1 MPFDFNIDTP
11 THELI
16 VPDYLDFDVHFNDTR
31 VRDKKYVINSDTD
44 EAIAIIGR
52 GATARN
58 HAEFYNRVWDTIV
71 EDLSQEDLRDK
82 TYNFSSARNKGWSML
97 DITFPN
103 VKTTVKTKKHE
114 TEIAFRMIAVHAID
128 GSASPATWFGGIDTF
143 CTNGQIT
150 GDWDMVRKKNTSG
163 FTVDNFM
170 RELRVAKTNFDLQ
183 GKRLQSW
190 ADTNLYKVKVDEV
203 IKGIVKSERKAA
215 KLYDLFLD
223 ERHTR
228 GNNKFALYSAFT
240 NYSSYADDRNGFA
253 LRNTGN
259 DTKAVSMLAREQE
272 VSKWISTPLW
282 NSLEHLREYAA

>member
-44 EAIAIIGR
+44 KAIAIIGK

-71 EDLSQEDLRDK
+71 EDLSQEDLRD
-82 TYNFSSARNKGWSML
+82 YSYSFNSARNKGWSML
-97 DITFPN
+97 DVAFPN

-183 GKRLQSW
+183 GKRLQTW
-190 ADTNLYKVKVDEV
+190 ADTNLAHVQVDEL
-203 IKGIVKSERKAA
+203 IQEIVKSERKSR
-215 KLYDLFLD
+215 KLHDLFLD

-228 GNNKFALYSAFT
+228 GNNLFALYSAFT
-240 NYSSYADDRNGFA
+240 NYSSYADARNGFE

-272 VSKWISTPLW
+272 VSKWVSSPAFLQ
-282 NSLEHLREYAA
+282 LAA

>member
-31 VRDKKYVINSDTD
+31 VRDKKYVINSNTD
-44 EAIAIIGR
+44 KAIAIIGK

-71 EDLSQEDLRDK
+71 EDLSQEDLRD
-82 TYNFSSARNKGWSML
+82 YSYSFNSARNKGWSML
-97 DITFPN
+97 DVAFPN

-163 FTVDNFM
+163 FTVDNFI

-183 GKRLQSW
+183 GKRLQTW
-190 ADTNLYKVKVDEV
+190 ADTNLAHVRVDEL
-203 IKGIVKSERKAA
+203 IQEIVKSERKSR
-215 KLYDLFLD
+215 KLHDLFLD

-228 GNNKFALYSAFT
+228 GNNLFALYSAFT
-240 NYSSYADDRNGFA
+240 NYSSYADARNGFE

-272 VSKWISTPLW
+272 VSKWVSSPAFLQ
-282 NSLEHLREYAA
+282 LAA

>member
-44 EAIAIIGR
+44 KAIAIIGK

-71 EDLSQEDLRDK
+71 EDLSQEDLRD
-82 TYNFSSARNKGWSML
+82 YSYSFNSARNKGWSML
-97 DITFPN
+97 DVAFPN
-103 VKTTVKTKKHE
+103 VKTTVKTKRHE

-163 FTVDNFM
+163 FTVDNFI

-183 GKRLQSW
+183 GKRLQTW
-190 ADTNLYKVKVDEV
+190 ADTNLAHVQVDEL
-203 IKGIVKSERKAA
+203 IQEIVKSERKSR
-215 KLYDLFLD
+215 KLHDLFLD

-228 GNNKFALYSAFT
+228 GNNLFALYSAFT
-240 NYSSYADDRNGFA
+240 NYSSYADARNGFE

-272 VSKWISTPLW
+272 VSKWVSSPAFLQ
-282 NSLEHLREYAA
+282 LAA

>member
-128 GSASPATWFGGIDTF
+128 GTASPATWFGGIDTF

-190 ADTNLYKVKVDEV
+190 ADTNLAHVQVDEL
-203 IKGIVKSERKAA
+203 IQEIVKSERKSR
-215 KLYDLFLD
+215 KLHDLFLS

-228 GNNKFALYSAFT
+228 GNNLFALYSAFT
-240 NYSSYADDRNGFA
+240 NYSSYADERNGFA

-259 DTKAVSMLAREQE
+259 DTRAVSMLAREQE
-272 VSKWISTPLW
+272 VSKWVSSPAFLQ
-282 NSLEHLREYAA
+282 LAA

>member
-71 EDLSQEDLRDK
+71 EDLSQEDLRD
-82 TYNFSSARNKGWSML
+82 YSYSFNSARNKGWSML
-97 DITFPN
+97 DVAFPN
-103 VKTTVKTKKHE
+103 VKTTVETKKHK

-128 GSASPATWFGGIDTF
+128 GTASPATWFGGIDTF

-163 FTVDNFM
+163 FTVDNFI

-183 GKRLQSW
+183 GKRLQTW
-190 ADTNLYKVKVDEV
+190 ADTNLAHVRVDEL
-203 IKGIVKSERKAA
+203 IQEIVKSERKSR
-215 KLYDLFLD
+215 KLHDLFLD

-228 GNNKFALYSAFT
+228 GNNLFALYSAFT
-240 NYSSYADDRNGFA
+240 NYSSYADERNGFA

-259 DTKAVSMLAREQE
+259 DTRAVSMLAREQE
-272 VSKWISTPLW
+272 VSKWVSSPAFLQ
-282 NSLEHLREYAA
+282 LAA

>member
-1 MPFDFNIDTP
+1 MPFDFNIDTDWHKL
-11 THELI
+11 T
-16 VPDYLDFDVHFNDTR
+16 VPDDLDFDVHFNDTR
-31 VRDKKYVINSDTD
+31 VRDKKYVINSETGD
-44 EAIAIIGR
+44 AIAIIGR

-58 HAEFYNRVWDTIV
+58 HSEFYNRVWDTIV

-82 TYNFSSARNKGWSML
+82 TYSFNSARNKGWSML

-103 VKTTVKTKKHE
+103 VKTTVETKKHK

-128 GSASPATWFGGIDTF
+128 GTASPATWFGGIDTF

-163 FTVDNFM
+163 FTVDNFI

-183 GKRLQSW
+183 GKRLQTW
-190 ADTNLYKVKVDEV
+190 ADTNLAHVQVDEL
-203 IKGIVKSERKAA
+203 IQEIVKSERKSR
-215 KLYDLFLD
+215 KLHDLFLD

-228 GNNKFALYSAFT
+228 GNNLFALYSAFT
-240 NYSSYADDRNGFA
+240 NYSSYADARNGFE

-272 VSKWISTPLW
+272 VSKWVSSPAFLQ
-282 NSLEHLREYAA
+282 LAA

>member
-16 VPDYLDFDVHFNDTR
+16 VPNYLDFDVHFNDTR

-71 EDLSQEDLRDK
+71 EDLSQEDLRD
-82 TYNFSSARNKGWSML
+82 YSYSFNSARNKGWSML
-97 DITFPN
+97 DVAFPN

-190 ADTNLYKVKVDEV
+190 ADTNLAHVQVDEL
-203 IKGIVKSERKAA
+203 IQEIVKSERKSR
-215 KLYDLFLD
+215 KLHDLFLD

-228 GNNKFALYSAFT
+228 GNNLFALYSAFT
-240 NYSSYADDRNGFA
+240 NYSSYADERNGFA

-259 DTKAVSMLAREQE
+259 DTRAVSMLAREQE
-272 VSKWISTPLW
+272 VSKWVSSPAFLQ
-282 NSLEHLREYAA
+282 LAA

>member
-44 EAIAIIGR
+44 KAIAIIGK

-71 EDLSQEDLRDK
+71 EDLSQEDLRD
-82 TYNFSSARNKGWSML
+82 YSYSFNSARNKGWSML
-97 DITFPN
+97 DVAFPN

-190 ADTNLYKVKVDEV
+190 ADTNLAHVQVDEL
-203 IKGIVKSERKAA
+203 IQEIVKSERKSR
-215 KLYDLFLD
+215 KLHDLFLD

-228 GNNKFALYSAFT
+228 GNNLFALYSAFT
-240 NYSSYADDRNGFA
+240 NYASYADERNGFE

-272 VSKWISTPLW
+272 VSKWVSSPAFLQ
-282 NSLEHLREYAA
+282 LAA

>member
-1 MPFDFNIDTP
+1 MPFDFNIQPDW
-11 THELI
+11 HKLI
-16 VPDYLDFDVHFNDTR
+16 VPDHLDFDVHFNDTR

-44 EAIAIIGR
+44 KAIAIIGK

-71 EDLSQEDLRDK
+71 EDLSQEDLRD
-82 TYNFSSARNKGWSML
+82 YSYSFNSARNKGWSML
-97 DITFPN
+97 DVAFPN

-183 GKRLQSW
+183 GKRLQTW
-190 ADTNLYKVKVDEV
+190 ADTNLAHVQVDEL
-203 IKGIVKSERKAA
+203 IQEIVKSERKSR
-215 KLYDLFLD
+215 KLHDLFLD

-228 GNNKFALYSAFT
+228 GNNLFALYSAFT
-240 NYSSYADDRNGFA
+240 NYSSYADERNGFE

-259 DTKAVSMLAREQE
+259 DTRAVSMLAREQE
-272 VSKWISTPLW
+272 VSKWVSNPAFLQ
-282 NSLEHLREYAA
+282 LAA

>member
-16 VPDYLDFDVHFNDTR
+16 VPNYLDFDVHFNDTR

-71 EDLSQEDLRDK
+71 EDLSQEDLRD
-82 TYNFSSARNKGWSML
+82 YSYSFNSARNKGWSML
-97 DITFPN
+97 DVAFPN
-103 VKTTVKTKKHE
+103 VKTTVRTKKHE

-190 ADTNLYKVKVDEV
+190 ADTNLAHVQVDEL
-203 IKGIVKSERKAA
+203 IQEIVKSERKSR
-215 KLYDLFLD
+215 KLHDLFLD

-228 GNNKFALYSAFT
+228 GNNLFALYSAFT
-240 NYSSYADDRNGFA
+240 NYSSYADERNGFA

-259 DTKAVSMLAREQE
+259 DTRAVSMLAREQE
-272 VSKWISTPLW
+272 VSKWVSSPAFLQ
-282 NSLEHLREYAA
+282 LAA

>member
-1 MPFDFNIDTP
+1 MPFDFNIDTDW
-11 THELI
+11 HKLI
-16 VPDYLDFDVHFNDTR
+16 VPDHLDFDVSFDKTR

-52 GATARN
+52 SATARN

-71 EDLSQEDLRDK
+71 EDLSQEDLQDK
-82 TYNFSSARNKGWSML
+82 TYDFKSARNKGWSML
-97 DITFPN
+97 DVTFPN
-103 VKTTVKTKKHE
+103 VKTTVETVKHK

-128 GSASPATWFGGIDTF
+128 GTASPATWFGGIDTF

-163 FTVDNFM
+163 FTVENFM

-183 GKRLQSW
+183 GKRLQTW
-190 ADTNLYKVKVDEV
+190 ATTNLAHVQVDEL
-203 IKGIVKSERKAA
+203 IQKIVKSERKSR
-215 KLYDLFLD
+215 KLHDLFLD
-223 ERHTR
+223 ERRMR
-228 GNNKFALYSAFT
+228 GNNLFALYSAFT
-240 NYSSYADDRNGFA
+240 NYSSYADARNGFE

-272 VSKWISTPLW
+272 VSKWVSSPEF
-282 NSLEHLREYAA
+282 LELAA

>member
-82 TYNFSSARNKGWSML
+82 TYKFSSARSKGWSML
-97 DITFPN
+97 DVTFPN
-103 VKTTVKTKKHE
+103 VKTTVETKKHK

-128 GSASPATWFGGIDTF
+128 GTASPATWFGGIDTF

-163 FTVDNFM
+163 FTVDNFI

-183 GKRLQSW
+183 GKRLQTW
-190 ADTNLYKVKVDEV
+190 ADTNLAHVQVDEL
-203 IKGIVKSERKAA
+203 IQEIVKSERKSR
-215 KLYDLFLD
+215 KLHDLFLD

-228 GNNKFALYSAFT
+228 GNNLFALYSAFT
-240 NYSSYADDRNGFA
+240 NYSSYADARNGFE

-272 VSKWISTPLW
+272 VSKWVSSPAFLQ
-282 NSLEHLREYAA
+282 LAA

>member
-44 EAIAIIGR
+44 KAIAIIGK

-71 EDLSQEDLRDK
+71 EDLSQEDLRD
-82 TYNFSSARNKGWSML
+82 YSYSFNSARNKGWSML
-97 DITFPN
+97 DVAFPN

-163 FTVDNFM
+163 FTVDNFI

-183 GKRLQSW
+183 GKRLQTW
-190 ADTNLYKVKVDEV
+190 ADTNLAHVQVDEL
-203 IKGIVKSERKAA
+203 IQEIVKSERKSR
-215 KLYDLFLD
+215 KLHDLFLD

-228 GNNKFALYSAFT
+228 GNNLFALYSAFT
-240 NYSSYADDRNGFA
+240 NYSSYADDRNGFE

-259 DTKAVSMLAREQE
+259 DTRAVSMLAREQE
-272 VSKWISTPLW
+272 VSKWVSNPAFLQ
-282 NSLEHLREYAA
+282 LAA

>member
-44 EAIAIIGR
+44 KAIAIIGK

-71 EDLSQEDLRDK
+71 EDLSQEDLRD
-82 TYNFSSARNKGWSML
+82 YSYSFNSARNKGWSML
-97 DITFPN
+97 DVAFPN
-103 VKTTVKTKKHE
+103 VKTAVKTKKHE

-163 FTVDNFM
+163 FTVDNFI

-183 GKRLQSW
+183 GKRLQTW
-190 ADTNLYKVKVDEV
+190 ADTNLAHVRVDEL
-203 IKGIVKSERKAA
+203 IQEIVKSERKSR
-215 KLYDLFLD
+215 KLHDLFLD

-228 GNNKFALYSAFT
+228 GNNLFALYSAFT
-240 NYSSYADDRNGFA
+240 NYSSYADARNGFE

-272 VSKWISTPLW
+272 VSKWVSSPAFLQ
-282 NSLEHLREYAA
+282 LAA

>member
-44 EAIAIIGR
+44 KAIAIIGK

-82 TYNFSSARNKGWSML
+82 TYSFNSARNKGWSML

-103 VKTTVKTKKHE
+103 VKTTVETKKHK

-163 FTVDNFM
+163 FTVDNFI

-183 GKRLQSW
+183 GKRLQTW
-190 ADTNLYKVKVDEV
+190 ADTNLAHVQVDEL
-203 IKGIVKSERKAA
+203 IQEIVKSERKSR
-215 KLYDLFLD
+215 KLHDLFLD

-228 GNNKFALYSAFT
+228 GNNLFALYSAFT
-240 NYSSYADDRNGFA
+240 NYSSYADERNGFE

-259 DTKAVSMLAREQE
+259 DTRAVSMLAREQE
-272 VSKWISTPLW
+272 VSKWVSNPAFLQ
-282 NSLEHLREYAA
+282 LAA

>member
-1 MPFDFNIDTP
+1 MPFDFNIQPDW
-11 THELI
+11 HKLI
-16 VPDYLDFDVHFNDTR
+16 VPDHLDFDVHFNDTR

-44 EAIAIIGR
+44 KAIAIIGK

-71 EDLSQEDLRDK
+71 EDLSQEDLRD
-82 TYNFSSARNKGWSML
+82 YSYSFNSARNKGWSML
-97 DITFPN
+97 DVAFPN

-183 GKRLQSW
+183 GKRLQTW
-190 ADTNLYKVKVDEV
+190 ADTNLAHVQVDEL
-203 IKGIVKSERKAA
+203 IQEIVKSERKSR
-215 KLYDLFLD
+215 KLHDLFLD
-223 ERHTR
+223 ERRMR
-228 GNNKFALYSAFT
+228 GNNLFALYSAFT
-240 NYSSYADDRNGFA
+240 NYSSYADERNGFE

-272 VSKWISTPLW
+272 VSKWVSSPAFLQ
-282 NSLEHLREYAA
+282 LAA

>member
-44 EAIAIIGR
+44 KAIAIIGK

-71 EDLSQEDLRDK
+71 EDLSQEDLRD
-82 TYNFSSARNKGWSML
+82 YSYSFNSARNKGWSML
-97 DITFPN
+97 DVAFPN

-163 FTVDNFM
+163 FTVDNFI

-183 GKRLQSW
+183 GKRLQTW
-190 ADTNLYKVKVDEV
+190 ADTNLAHVRVDEL
-203 IKGIVKSERKAA
+203 IQEIVKSERKSR
-215 KLYDLFLD
+215 KLHDLFLD

-228 GNNKFALYSAFT
+228 GNNLFALYSAFT
-240 NYSSYADDRNGFA
+240 NYSSYADERNGFE

-259 DTKAVSMLAREQE
+259 DTRAVSMLAREQE
-272 VSKWISTPLW
+272 VSKWVSNPAFLQ
-282 NSLEHLREYAA
+282 LAA

>member
-1 MPFDFNIDTP
+1 MPFDMSNTAS
-11 THELI
+11 HELI
-16 VPDYLDFDVHFNDTR
+16 VPDHLDFDVSFDKTR
-31 VRDKKYVINSDTD
+31 VKDKKYVINSDTD

-52 GATARN
+52 SATARN

-71 EDLSQEDLRDK
+71 EDLSQEDLQDK
-82 TYNFSSARNKGWSML
+82 TYKFKSARNKGWSML
-97 DITFPN
+97 DVTFPN
-103 VKTTVKTKKHE
+103 VKTTVETVRHK

-128 GSASPATWFGGIDTF
+128 GTASPATWFGGIDTF

-163 FTVDNFM
+163 FTVENFM

-183 GKRLQSW
+183 GKRLQTW
-190 ADTNLYKVKVDEV
+190 ATTILAHVQVDEL
-203 IKGIVKSERKAA
+203 IQKIVKSERKSR

-223 ERHTR
+223 ERRMR
-228 GNNKFALYSAFT
+228 GNNLFALYSAFT
-240 NYSSYADDRNGFA
+240 NYSSYADARNGFE

-272 VSKWISTPLW
+272 VSKWVSSPEF
-282 NSLEHLREYAA
+282 LELAA

>member
-1 MPFDFNIDTP
+1 MPFDFNIQPDW
-11 THELI
+11 HKLI
-16 VPDYLDFDVHFNDTR
+16 VPDHLDFDVHFNDTR

-44 EAIAIIGR
+44 KAIAIIGK

-71 EDLSQEDLRDK
+71 EDLSQEDLRD
-82 TYNFSSARNKGWSML
+82 YSYSFNSARNKGWSML
-97 DITFPN
+97 DVAFPN
-103 VKTTVKTKKHE
+103 VKTTVKTKRHE

-183 GKRLQSW
+183 GKRLQTW
-190 ADTNLYKVKVDEV
+190 ADTNLAHVQVDEL
-203 IKGIVKSERKAA
+203 IQEIVKSERKSR
-215 KLYDLFLD
+215 KLHDLFLD

-228 GNNKFALYSAFT
+228 GNNLFALYSAFT
-240 NYSSYADDRNGFA
+240 NYSSYADERNGFE

-259 DTKAVSMLAREQE
+259 DTRAVSMLAREQE
-272 VSKWISTPLW
+272 VSKWVSNPAFLQ
-282 NSLEHLREYAA
+282 LAA

>member
-71 EDLSQEDLRDK
+71 EDLSQEDLRD
-82 TYNFSSARNKGWSML
+82 YSYSFNSARNKGWSML
-97 DITFPN
+97 DVAFPN

-190 ADTNLYKVKVDEV
+190 ADTNLSDSLYVSEAINK
-203 IKGIVKSERKAA
+203 IVKSERKAR
-215 KLYDLFLD
+215 KLHDLFLS
-223 ERHTR
+223 ERATR
-228 GNNKFALYSAFT
+228 GNNLFALYSAFT
-240 NYSSYADDRNGFA
+240 NYASYADERNGFA

-259 DTKAVSMLAREQE
+259 DTRAVSMLAREQE
-272 VSKWISTPLW
+272 VSKWVSSPAFLQ
-282 NSLEHLREYAA
+282 LAA

>member
-1 MPFDFNIDTP
+1 MPFDFNIDTDW
-11 THELI
+11 HKLI
-16 VPDYLDFDVHFNDTR
+16 VPDHLDFDVSFDKTR

-52 GATARN
+52 SATARN

-71 EDLSQEDLRDK
+71 EDLSEEDLQDK
-82 TYNFSSARNKGWSML
+82 TYKFNSARNKGWSML
-97 DITFPN
+97 DVTFPN
-103 VKTTVKTKKHE
+103 VKTTVETVKHK

-128 GSASPATWFGGIDTF
+128 GTASPATWFGGIDTF

-163 FTVDNFM
+163 FTVENFM

-183 GKRLQSW
+183 GKRLQTW
-190 ADTNLYKVKVDEV
+190 ATTNLAHVQVDEL
-203 IKGIVKSERKAA
+203 IQKIVKSERKSR
-215 KLYDLFLD
+215 KLHDLFLD
-223 ERHTR
+223 ERRMR
-228 GNNKFALYSAFT
+228 GNNLFALYSAFT
-240 NYSSYADDRNGFA
+240 NYSSYADARNGFE

-272 VSKWISTPLW
+272 VSKWVSSPEFLQ
-282 NSLEHLREYAA
+282 LAA

>member
-44 EAIAIIGR
+44 KAIAIIGK

-71 EDLSQEDLRDK
+71 EDLSQEDLRD
-82 TYNFSSARNKGWSML
+82 YSYSFNSARNKGWSML
-97 DITFPN
+97 DVAFPN
-103 VKTTVKTKKHE
+103 VKTAVKTKKHE

-163 FTVDNFM
+163 FTVDNFI

-190 ADTNLYKVKVDEV
+190 ADTNLAHVQVDEL
-203 IKGIVKSERKAA
+203 IQEIVKSERKSR
-215 KLYDLFLD
+215 KLHDLFLD
-223 ERHTR
+223 ERRMR
-228 GNNKFALYSAFT
+228 GNNLFALYSAFT
-240 NYSSYADDRNGFA
+240 NYSSYADERNGFE

-259 DTKAVSMLAREQE
+259 DTRAVSMLAREQE
-272 VSKWISTPLW
+272 VSKWVSNPAFLQ
-282 NSLEHLREYAA
+282 LAA

>member
-1 MPFDFNIDTP
+1 MPFDFNIQPDWCDLT
-11 THELI
+11 
-16 VPDYLDFDVHFNDTR
+16 VPEHLDFDVSFDKTR

-52 GATARN
+52 SATARN

-82 TYNFSSARNKGWSML
+82 TYDFKSARNKGWSML
-97 DITFPN
+97 DVTFPN
-103 VKTTVKTKKHE
+103 VKTTVETVKHK

-128 GSASPATWFGGIDTF
+128 GTASPATWFGGIDTF

-163 FTVDNFM
+163 FTVENFM

-183 GKRLQSW
+183 GKRLQTW
-190 ADTNLYKVKVDEV
+190 ATTNLAHVQVDEL
-203 IKGIVKSERKAA
+203 IQKIVKSERKSR
-215 KLYDLFLD
+215 KLHDLFLD
-223 ERHTR
+223 ERRMR
-228 GNNKFALYSAFT
+228 GNNLFALYSAFT
-240 NYSSYADDRNGFA
+240 NYSSYADERNGFT

-272 VSKWISTPLW
+272 VSKWVSSPAF
-282 NSLEHLREYAA
+282 LELAA

>member
-1 MPFDFNIDTP
+1 MPFDFNIQPDW
-11 THELI
+11 HKLI
-16 VPDYLDFDVHFNDTR
+16 VPDHLDFDVHFNDTR

-58 HAEFYNRVWDTIV
+58 HSEFYNRVWDTIV

-82 TYNFSSARNKGWSML
+82 TYKFSSARSKGWSML
-97 DITFPN
+97 DVTFPN
-103 VKTTVKTKKHE
+103 VKTTVRTKKHE

-128 GSASPATWFGGIDTF
+128 GTASPATWFGGIDTF

-190 ADTNLYKVKVDEV
+190 ADTNLSDSLYVSEAINK
-203 IKGIVKSERKAA
+203 IVKSERKSR
-215 KLYDLFLD
+215 KLHDLFLS
-223 ERHTR
+223 ERAIR
-228 GNNKFALYSAFT
+228 GNNLFALYSAFT
-240 NYSSYADDRNGFA
+240 NYASYADERNGFE

-259 DTKAVSMLAREQE
+259 DTRAVSMLAREQE
-272 VSKWISTPLW
+272 VSKWVSSPEFLQ
-282 NSLEHLREYAA
+282 LAA

>member
-1 MPFDFNIDTP
+1 MPFDISNTAS
-11 THELI
+11 HELI
-16 VPDYLDFDVHFNDTR
+16 VPDHLDFDVSFDKTR

-52 GATARN
+52 SATARN

-82 TYNFSSARNKGWSML
+82 TYKFNSARNKGWSML
-97 DITFPN
+97 DVTFPN
-103 VKTTVKTKKHE
+103 VKTTVETVKHK

-128 GSASPATWFGGIDTF
+128 GTASPATWFGGIDTF

-163 FTVDNFM
+163 FTVENFM

-183 GKRLQSW
+183 GKRLQTW
-190 ADTNLYKVKVDEV
+190 ATTILAHVQVDEL
-203 IKGIVKSERKAA
+203 IQKIVKSERKSR

-223 ERHTR
+223 ERRMR
-228 GNNKFALYSAFT
+228 GNNLFALYSAFT
-240 NYSSYADDRNGFA
+240 NYSSYADERNGFA

-259 DTKAVSMLAREQE
+259 DTKAVSMLAR
-272 VSKWISTPLW
+272 
-282 NSLEHLREYAA
+282 

>member
-1 MPFDFNIDTP
+1 MPFDMNNTAS
-11 THELI
+11 HELI
-16 VPDYLDFDVHFNDTR
+16 VPDHLDFDVSFDKTR
-31 VRDKKYVINSDTD
+31 VRDKKYVINSNTD

-52 GATARN
+52 SATARN

-71 EDLSQEDLRDK
+71 EDLSQEDLQDK
-82 TYNFSSARNKGWSML
+82 TYKFNSARNKGWSML
-97 DITFPN
+97 DVTFPN
-103 VKTTVKTKKHE
+103 VKTTVETVRHK

-128 GSASPATWFGGIDTF
+128 GTASPATWFGGIDTF

-163 FTVDNFM
+163 FTVENFM

-183 GKRLQSW
+183 GKRLQTW
-190 ADTNLYKVKVDEV
+190 ATTILAHVQVDEL
-203 IKGIVKSERKAA
+203 IQKIVKSERKSR

-223 ERHTR
+223 ERRMR
-228 GNNKFALYSAFT
+228 GNNLFALYSAFT
-240 NYSSYADDRNGFA
+240 NYSSYADERNGFA

-272 VSKWISTPLW
+272 VSKWVSSPAF
-282 NSLEHLREYAA
+282 LELAA

>member
-16 VPDYLDFDVHFNDTR
+16 VPDYLDFDVHFNNTR

-44 EAIAIIGR
+44 EAIAIIGK

-71 EDLSQEDLRDK
+71 EDLSQEDLRD
-82 TYNFSSARNKGWSML
+82 YSYSFNSARNKGWSML
-97 DITFPN
+97 DVAFPN

-190 ADTNLYKVKVDEV
+190 ADTNLSDSLYVSEAINK
-203 IKGIVKSERKAA
+203 IVKSERKAR
-215 KLYDLFLD
+215 KLHDLFLS
-223 ERHTR
+223 ERATR
-228 GNNKFALYSAFT
+228 GNNLFALYSAFT
-240 NYSSYADDRNGFA
+240 NYASYADERNGFE

-272 VSKWISTPLW
+272 VSKWVSSPAFLQ
-282 NSLEHLREYAA
+282 LAA

>member
-44 EAIAIIGR
+44 KAIAIIGK

-71 EDLSQEDLRDK
+71 EDLSQEDLRD
-82 TYNFSSARNKGWSML
+82 YSYSFNSARNKGWSML
-97 DITFPN
+97 DVAFPN

-163 FTVDNFM
+163 FTVDNFI

-183 GKRLQSW
+183 GKRLQTW
-190 ADTNLYKVKVDEV
+190 ADTNLAHVRVDEL
-203 IKGIVKSERKAA
+203 IQEIVKSERKSR
-215 KLYDLFLD
+215 KLHDLFLD

-228 GNNKFALYSAFT
+228 GNNLFALYSAFT
-240 NYSSYADDRNGFA
+240 NYSSYADARNGFE

-272 VSKWISTPLW
+272 VSKWVSSPAFLQ
-282 NSLEHLREYAA
+282 LAA